1 MFQGG
6 ETALQ
11 ADCGEFDS
19 RRFHQISLYPSVN
32 ISLALNDQI
41 IRSHKEIFMMKVIK
55 KIWDLFRESYRKTI
69 ESRYLLNK

>member
-11 ADCGEFDS
+11 ADCGGFNS
-19 RRFHQISLYPSVN
+19 HRFHQISLYPSVN
-32 ISLALNDQI
+32 LSLALNDQI

-55 KIWDLFRESYRKTI
+55 KIWDLFRESYRKTM
-69 ESRYLLNK
+69 ESRYLLHK